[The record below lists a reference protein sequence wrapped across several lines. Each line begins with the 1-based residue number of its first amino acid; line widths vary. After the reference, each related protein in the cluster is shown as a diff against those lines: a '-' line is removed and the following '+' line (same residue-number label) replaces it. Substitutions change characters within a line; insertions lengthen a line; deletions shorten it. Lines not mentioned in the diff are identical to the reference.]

1 MEHLL
6 SAKDAYNSYLQTC
19 TRLQI
24 IHKDD
29 QLLLDNMQSVRI
41 QMFSI
46 NMMLHIIVNFLIL
59 HLLTFQQSKQSAEIK
74 RSLKIDKF
82 KRDRAAKVLI
92 EVL

>member
-29 QLLLDNMQSVRI
+29 QLLIDNAQSVRTYCCMI
-41 QMFSI
+41 LLNPSY
-46 NMMLHIIVNFLIL
+46 FLIT
-59 HLLTFQQSKQSAEIK
+59 LLLSYIQQSKQSAEMK

-92 EVL
+92 EVQ